1 MSPLAMQIEDSF
13 LNNIFNALKQDY
25 KRVGVLVSSGET
37 VLRLGHCKAPF
48 IGKVVNSTFNS
59 TSSSMW
65 TLNISRITL
74 FGEGSFEYTVSMQTY
89 SGIIDM
95 STNAI
100 IFPRVET

>member
-1 MSPLAMQIEDSF
+1 MSPLALQTDGSF

-25 KRVGVLVSSGET
+25 KRVGVLVLSGVT
-37 VLRLGHCKAPF
+37 VLRLGYCKVPF

-65 TLNISRITL
+65 TLNISRITM
-74 FGEGSFEYTVSMQTY
+74 FEENSFESTVSMQTY

-100 IFPRVET
+100 IFPRV